1 MPGDSRLDPGKD
13 GGTFTGAWVGPCCV
27 GVDNLNP
34 FETSNGDANFSHL
47 IYEHLVTFS
56 VVPDTVA
63 TNPYSGSYGPLAP
76 ELADSWEVSAD
87 HLTWTF
93 HLHPGT
99 KWHDGTDFTS
109 ADVKFSFEACL
120 DPKVGVCYAG
130 GSMTTIK
137 GAADVTGGK
146 TLELSGVQAP
156 DPNTITITTATPNA
170 ILPYNVMELYIVQ
183 KATVGAIPREEVQK
197 STIWSTPGK
206 AIGTGPFKVTGYT
219 PGQSEELSRFDE
231 YHRAKPHLE
240 RIIRREFKD
249 AGSAILAFDKGEID
263 YTYLTADEVPREQSS
278 TNGTILPGPSGV
290 DLNLVLN
297 PLKNKEWA
305 DPRVHQ
311 ALLYAIDRN
320 SILKNIYHID
330 DPHPLNCLYKDP
342 TLNPP
347 DVAVYDYNPDKAK
360 QLLADAGIDPAKWGE
375 VVFDTYYQDQGSLDA
390 MTAIQSNLA
399 AIGMKVKIQQMDS
412 ASWSKRYYD
421 DGVSELSLIG
431 GDGGLPSN
439 GYGYGSLHSSSA
451 WPKGG
456 NGWKGYSYS
465 NPALDKLFDTLL
477 TQFDPAE
484 QTTTLQAICK
494 MDAEYDVPYMN
505 LWATTRYWFVNN
517 RIGNFVSTPGPAGG
531 NYYAAAETWYAKS

>member
-1 MPGDSRLDPGKD
+1 MD
-13 GGTFTGAWVGPCCV
+13 
-27 GVDNLNP
+27 
-34 FETSNGDANFSHL
+34 
-47 IYEHLVTFS
+47 
-56 VVPDTVA
+56 
-63 TNPYSGSYGPLAP
+63 
-76 ELADSWEVSAD
+76 
-87 HLTWTF
+87 
-93 HLHPGT
+93 
-99 KWHDGTDFTS
+99 
-109 ADVKFSFEACL
+109 
-120 DPKVGVCYAG
+120 
-130 GSMTTIK
+130 
-137 GAADVTGGK
+137 
-146 TLELSGVQAP
+146 
-156 DPNTITITTATPNA
+156 
-170 ILPYNVMELYIVQ
+170 LYIVQ

-231 YHRAKPHLE
+231 YHRAKPHLD

-249 AGSAILAFDKGEID
+249 AGSAILAFDKGEVD

-399 AIGMKVKIQQMDS
+399 DDRHDGQDPADGQRVLEQTLLRRRCLASCRSSGATADCPVTGMAMAACTPRVPGRRAATVGRATRTAIP
-412 ASWSKRYYD
+412 
-421 DGVSELSLIG
+421 
-431 GDGGLPSN
+431 PST
-439 GYGYGSLHSSSA
+439 SCSTHSSRS
-451 WPKGG
+451 
-456 NGWKGYSYS
+456 S
-465 NPALDKLFDTLL
+465 
-477 TQFDPAE
+477 
-484 QTTTLQAICK
+484 
-494 MDAEYDVPYMN
+494 
-505 LWATTRYWFVNN
+505 TRPSRRQRCRRFARW
-517 RIGNFVSTPGPAGG
+517 TP
-531 NYYAAAETWYAKS
+531 NMTFRT